1 MKPVIREYLASLRER
16 DELDA
21 VLPDLLSE
29 MGFTVYSRP
38 SRGPRQYGVD
48 VAAVGP
54 GKGNARK
61 LYLFSIKQGDLT
73 RANWDDS
80 EQGLRPSLN
89 EILDVYIRNR
99 IPSSYTHMKVVI
111 CLCFGGDIH
120 ENVRDQVTAY
130 TDRYKSDRV
139 SFEEWNGDHIAGLIE
154 EGLLREELLP
164 EGLRPSFRK
173 AVALVDEPDIS
184 FGHFATFVRTL
195 VSTAAAASPDAR
207 ITATRQICICL
218 WILFVWARDAGN
230 LESPYRASELAM
242 LLVWQIVH
250 DLIGRPGKRSLDVG
264 LVFCELV
271 DLHFRIWDELVGK
284 KIIPHAGKKHAI
296 SAAIRSASPVDV
308 NLKLFDLLGRIAL
321 RGLWLVWSE
330 GSSDPLPAPRLA
342 WKDPRID
349 QIAQAIRALVSNN
362 PALLTPVADEQVID
376 LSLALMFLTAHG
388 DSDPDIKAWV
398 RGMVSHTAWAFKLH
412 SRYPCVHRDYRD
424 LVEHPRQHSDEY
436 REEATSGSVLY
447 PVLAIWAAGLGDEEA
462 LRDITEF
469 KEECLSHCNFQLWVP
484 HENSEASLYTGAEHH
499 GGTLS
504 DIPVDGEPGTVLSY
518 VVAECVANTHF
529 SKLSAVALGHW
540 PIVALACRHHRL
552 PVPPHLWAD
561 LLPKM
566 RQEPRKRTKPSRKA
580 SPSSASNLKRV
591 VTTVPLSGSGVRP
604 GTRMSRQVQP

>member
-21 VLPDLLSE
+21 VLPELLSE

-38 SRGPRQYGVD
+38 SRGTRQHGVD

-73 RANWDDS
+73 RANWHDPL
-80 EQGLRPSLN
+80 QGLLSSLN
-89 EILDVYIRNR
+89 DILYGYLPSR
-99 IPSSYTHMKVVI
+99 IPSSYRHMKVVI

-120 ENVRDQVTAY
+120 EGVRAEVAGYTALN
-130 TDRYKSDRV
+130 TSDRI
-139 SFEEWNGDHIAGLIE
+139 SFEEWNGGHIAGLIE
-154 EGLLREELLP
+154 DGFLREELLP
-164 EGLRPSFRK
+164 KGLRPSFRK

-184 FGHFATFVRTL
+184 FAHFATFVRTL
-195 VSTAAAASPDAR
+195 VSTAAAASLDAR
-207 ITATRQICICL
+207 ITAARQICICL

-242 LLVWQIVH
+242 LLVWHMVH

-264 LVFCELV
+264 LVFCELA

-284 KIIPHAGKKHAI
+284 KIIPHVGKKHAI
-296 SAAIRSASPVDV
+296 SAAVRSASPVDV
-308 NLKLFDLLGRIAL
+308 NLKLFDLLGRIAM

-330 GSSDPLPAPRLA
+330 GRSDPLPAPRLA
-342 WKDPRID
+342 WKDPRIN
-349 QIAQAIRALVSNN
+349 QLAQAICALVSNN
-362 PALLTPVADEQVID
+362 PTLLTPVADEQATD

-398 RGMVSHTAWAFKLH
+398 QGMVSRTAWAFKLH

-424 LVEHPRQHSDEY
+424 LAEHPRKCTDEY
-436 REEATSGSVLY
+436 REDATAGSTLY
-447 PVLAIWAAGLGDEEA
+447 PMLAIWAAGLGDNEA

-484 HENSEASLYTGAEHH
+484 HENSEASLYTGAAHH

-504 DIPVDGEPGTVLSY
+504 DIPVDGEPGTVLGY
-518 VVAECVANTHF
+518 VAAECTANTHF

-561 LLPKM
+561 LLPKTQ
-566 RQEPRKRTKPSRKA
+566 QEPRKRTRPSRKT
-580 SPSSASNLKRV
+580 SPSGAPNSHTSNR
-591 VTTVPLSGSGVRP
+591 
-604 GTRMSRQVQP
+604 